1 MKYEI
6 INPSDKCFI
15 EAESDTV
22 AALVGNALGNG
33 YYGVRDENGKAV
45 LHIMQSVSE
54 AVNMTEDELSAF
66 IDSHHREIRKA
77 FESFRYAS
85 ERTSLNNIEARA
97 QAYARAFLSKYG
109 V

>member
-1 MKYEI
+1 MTYEI

-33 YYGVRDENGKAV
+33 YYGVRDANGKPV
-45 LHIMQSVSE
+45 LHVMQSVTE
-54 AVNMTEDELSAF
+54 AVNMTEDEVSAF

-77 FESFRYAS
+77 FESFRYAA
-85 ERTSLNNIEARA
+85 ERTSMNNIGQRA
-97 QAYARAFLSKYG
+97 EAYARAFVAKYG